1 MSTVAAIRPKP
12 HYPPGPVSHPVTGMA
27 REFQRAP
34 LPTLCRLHNQYGHA
48 VRFRFFG
55 PFYGYLF
62 THPEHYQHILQTNN
76 PNYTKMPHPTF
87 IIMEPLAG
95 KGLLTN
101 DGESWL
107 RQRRLAQPAFHRK
120 QIADFAAVMTDCAAA
135 MLDRWAQQ
143 WPVNPRLDVDKAMMA
158 LTLQIVGQTLF
169 SLDLTAEARRVGEA
183 FTEINR
189 SIADLSVQPFSIYT
203 VRLPFWPSTRR
214 YRRQVA
220 ILDEVINRI
229 IAERRA
235 QPPTQADLLGML
247 MAARDE
253 ATGAGMDDKQ
263 LRDEVGTLLVAGH
276 ETTANLLTWAFSA
289 LDANPAVRHKL
300 LAELDAVLGGR
311 IPTVADVP
319 NLPYTRLVLDETL
332 RLYPPAYA
340 MARWGNA
347 PDRVGDYDIPANAAI
362 TLTVFYTHR
371 SPDFWENPLVFDPER
386 FTPERS
392 ADRPKLAYLPFGAGP
407 RQCIGKDFA
416 LLEATLLLAM
426 IAQRFELQVAPGHL
440 VELDPQIT
448 LRPKNGLPVILRPR

>member
-1 MSTVAAIRPKP
+1 MTTATALQP
-12 HYPPGPVSHPVTGMA
+12 HSHIPPGPTSHPITGMA

-34 LPTLCRLHNQYGHA
+34 LPTICRLHDQYGHA

-76 PNYTKMPHPTF
+76 HNYTKMPHPTF
-87 IIMEPLAG
+87 LIFEPLAG

-107 RQRRLAQPAFHRK
+107 RQRRLMQPAFHRK
-120 QIADFAAVMTDCAAA
+120 QIADFAAIMTDATAA
-135 MLDRWAQQ
+135 MLDRWTHQIAD
-143 WPVNPRLDVDKAMMA
+143 NPRLDVDQAMMA

-183 FTEINR
+183 FTAINR
-189 SIADLSVQPFSIYT
+189 LIADLSVQPFSIYT

-220 ILDEVINRI
+220 ILDAVVNRI

-235 QPPTQADLLGML
+235 QPEPRPDLLGML

-253 ATGAGMDDKQ
+253 ATGSGMDDKQ

-276 ETTANLLTWAFSA
+276 ETTANLLTWALAA
-289 LDANPAVRHKL
+289 LDANPAVRQKL
-300 LAELDAVLGGR
+300 YAEVDAVLGGR

-347 PDRVGDYDIPANAAI
+347 PDRVGEYDLPANAAI
-362 TLTVFYTHR
+362 TMTIFYTHR
-371 SPDFWENPLVFDPER
+371 SPDFWDNPLAFDPER

-407 RQCIGKDFA
+407 RQCIGRDFA
-416 LLEATLLLAM
+416 LLEATLILAM
-426 IAQRFELQVAPGHL
+426 IAQRFEAQVAPGH
-440 VELDPQIT
+440 VVGLDPQIT
-448 LRPKNGLPVILRPR
+448 LRPKNGLPVILRAR